1 MKEKDVYSIKIS
13 DINSIFSNYRIWK
26 NDKDIDPDDL
36 TIEEMELIAEELI
49 DYCKM
54 FKNKIDN
61 IKQP

>member
-1 MKEKDVYSIKIS
+1 MKEKNVYSIKIS

-26 NDKDIDPDDL
+26 NDKDINPDDL
-36 TIEEMELIAEELI
+36 TIEEMILIAEELI

-54 FKNKIDN
+54 FENKIDN